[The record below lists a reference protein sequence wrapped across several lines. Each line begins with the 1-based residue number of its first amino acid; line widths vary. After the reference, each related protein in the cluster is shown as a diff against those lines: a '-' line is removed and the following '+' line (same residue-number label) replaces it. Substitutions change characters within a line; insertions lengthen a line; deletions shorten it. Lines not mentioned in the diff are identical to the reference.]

1 MHEREAILK
10 RSHELTGSL
19 LQIQQVLHSLRV
31 KVNIA
36 G

>member
-1 MHEREAILK
+1 LK
-10 RSHELTGSL
+10 RSHDLTGSL
-19 LQIQQVLHSLRV
+19 LQIKQVLHSLRV